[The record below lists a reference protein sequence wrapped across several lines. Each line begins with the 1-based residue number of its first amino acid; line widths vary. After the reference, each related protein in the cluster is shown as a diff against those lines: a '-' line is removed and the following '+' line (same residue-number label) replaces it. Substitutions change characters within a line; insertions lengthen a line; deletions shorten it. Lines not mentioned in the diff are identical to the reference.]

1 MAAVNAVPGLS
12 LVKSMSSAHLTEA
25 DAYWS
30 HTADQLEQSFATVSA
45 GLAQPGGAEWKG
57 VAATSA
63 QETYTRAVEPEPS
76 VTVTEETFFGHG
88 WQPLT
93 ITVLQAIWF
102 MAQGAEFGVEELVD
116 WFRGLGWKS
125 ANGKPLGHDAVRR
138 ELSLIRK
145 AGYINAQRL
154 RDEKGRAA
162 GIQYEVSKRARG
174 PASSRSRLR
183 PITAVTDLCR
193 PS

>member
-1 MAAVNAVPGLS
+1 MTEQWE
-12 LVKSMSSAHLTEA
+12 SAP
-25 DAYWS
+25 D
-30 HTADQLEQSFATVSA
+30 
-45 GLAQPGGAEWKG
+45 
-57 VAATSA
+57 AATSA

-102 MAQGAEFGVEELVD
+102 MPQGAEFGVEELVD

-162 GIQYEVSKRARG
+162 GIQYEVSKRARPTSG
-174 PASSRSRLR
+174 AGARYIGFAGDETETRRSHHVPPMTTHGRW
-183 PITAVTDLCR
+183 PKW
-193 PS
+193 